1 MRKIKLFLSALT
13 LMFAGSA
20 FAALPVPTPAAPQLG
35 APSYILVDFHS
46 GQELAGKNA
55 DERMEPASLTKLMT
69 VYAVLHE
76 LNAGRLS
83 LDDQVTV
90 SEKAWRAEG
99 SRMFIEVGTKVSVEK
114 LLRGVIIQS
123 GNDASIALA
132 EHIAGS
138 EGTFAQLMNQ
148 YAQTLGMTGTHF
160 MNATG
165 LPHPEHFSTARDLA
179 KLAAAIIREFP
190 EHYSL
195 YSEKQFTYNGI
206 TQYNR
211 NKLLWR
217 DPSVDGLKT
226 GHTQSAG
233 YGLITSAQR
242 ENMRLISV
250 VMGTKGED
258 DRAQQSQALLN
269 YGFRFFETH
278 RLYAAGTALAE
289 PRVWK
294 GVTEYLPLGLSRDLY
309 VTIPRNQY
317 EQLDASMS
325 VDGMITAPLQPGVEL
340 GRVIVRLGDT
350 VVSEA
355 PLVSLSAM
363 EEGGLWR
370 KLVDEVL
377 LMFQ

>member
-325 VDGMITAPLQPGVEL
+325 VD
-340 GRVIVRLGDT
+340 
-350 VVSEA
+350 
-355 PLVSLSAM
+355 
-363 EEGGLWR
+363 
-370 KLVDEVL
+370 
-377 LMFQ
+377 